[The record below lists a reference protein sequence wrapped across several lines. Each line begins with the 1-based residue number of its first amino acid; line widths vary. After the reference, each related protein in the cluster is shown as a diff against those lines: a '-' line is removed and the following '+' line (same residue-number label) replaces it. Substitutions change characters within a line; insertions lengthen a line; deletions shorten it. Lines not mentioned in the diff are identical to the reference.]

1 MTIQKL
7 KISKKGLELI
17 KFFEGLHDGDLNTI
31 GLQPKA
37 CPSGIYTVGY
47 GHALVNPK
55 TGKFVKTKEELKLI
69 PAELLNMTEEDAI
82 KLLDED
88 LDKFEAIVN
97 KNLKVQLNQD
107 QFDALVSHTFNCG
120 VSETLYKL
128 INTRPLNSESIAIWW
143 RTKYITANGVK
154 QNGLVKR
161 RAVEYEL
168 FNTGKLNLK

>member
-17 KFFEGLHDGDLNTI
+17 KFFEGLNDGDLNTI

-37 CPSGIYTVGY
+37 CPSGIYSIGY

-55 TGKFVKTKEELKLI
+55 TGKFIKTKEELKLI

-120 VSETLYKL
+120 VS
-128 INTRPLNSESIAIWW
+128 
-143 RTKYITANGVK
+143 
-154 QNGLVKR
+154 
-161 RAVEYEL
+161 
-168 FNTGKLNLK
+168 